1 MSDGEYLKI
10 SSYSECENSQS
21 LTGLR
26 FIRLLNGT
34 RKLQMGMSTKYINYN
49 SKGMAI
55 SSGVDIVWVDVPT
68 VDEIEII

>member
-10 SSYSECENSQS
+10 SSYSESENSS

-26 FIRLLNGT
+26 FIRLLDGS

-49 SKGMAI
+49 SKGIAI
-55 SSGVDIVWVDVPT
+55 SGGVDIEWVDVPT
-68 VDEIEII
+68 IDEIEIT